1 MKIPTLYLHVVRR
14 FLLAEQST
22 VSSENLDVAQK
33 RSEPRIS
40 LFRENPRERSRP
52 MIACKSER
60 KGDSSWELKIRH
72 EARGTPRKPET
83 EIPRIK

>member
-1 MKIPTLYLHVVRR
+1 MVHR

-33 RSEPRIS
+33 CNGPCVL
-40 LFRENPRERSRP
+40 LFRENLRKRSRP
-52 MIACKSER
+52 MIACKSKR

-72 EARGTPRKPET
+72 EQRERHRES
-83 EIPRIK
+83 